1 MQLDEQEAKEA
12 EDRNYG
18 KKGAAK
24 AKAIAGGRKFQLA
37 ETLPSPKGRRIEPT
51 IDSELRKKIDKA
63 VLAKEKQQTK
73 KIVKE
78 EGLDEFDA
86 ELGLNNGLSL
96 QAVLK
101 NSPQEVDKKL
111 NAKRKG

>member
-1 MQLDEQEAKEA
+1 LDEQEAKEA
-12 EDRNYG
+12 DDRNYG
-18 KKGAAK
+18 KKGVAK
-24 AKAIAGGRKFQLA
+24 AKGAAGRKFLLA